1 MHGIA
6 AQRAL
11 AGLECRARRHRRLS
25 PPGRRHRQ
33 DGGAVGY
40 HGALTGSAQAL
51 EVLAQRGEEAVQH
64 LALADVALHLGP
76 RLRAA
81 EGHFPPCRL
90 GAGVPLEVAA
100 QLGRGGDAQGRRVVD
115 LQGQEVGPHHLH
127 PVDLLP
133 VRDQDAAVG
142 VVLAAGQ
149 PPHVLPA
156 VVDKANYLI
165 ESLCNVVVPA
175 FKLEFANVYDRVK
188 ARSPPEFVIRNFQ
201 EELERAPDRTVE
213 QGHQMLELIVS
224 VHACPWLAGLLND
237 IVDEFRSLIGYTGT
251 VAITPEAFLNN
262 CYRNIARDLWKRPY
276 LLFDKFDRYECC
288 KNKSI
293 YDGII
298 KYAVMGTVSEIIP
311 IEKIHSAQIETV
323 IDGEAA
329 GDAGEDECRHRP
341 QRVRHQRGQ
350 LHRKQQQGRGRGP
363 HHRLLRDIGF

>member
-1 MHGIA
+1 MTHA
-6 AQRAL
+6 SRSYTRVRRAT
-11 AGLECRARRHRRLS
+11 E
-25 PPGRRHRQ
+25 
-33 DGGAVGY
+33 
-40 HGALTGSAQAL
+40 
-51 EVLAQRGEEAVQH
+51 
-64 LALADVALHLGP
+64 DVRILYSMSENKH
-76 RLRAA
+76 
-81 EGHFPPCRL
+81 
-90 GAGVPLEVAA
+90 
-100 QLGRGGDAQGRRVVD
+100 
-115 LQGQEVGPHHLH
+115 
-127 PVDLLP
+127 
-133 VRDQDAAVG
+133 
-142 VVLAAGQ
+142 
-149 PPHVLPA
+149 
-156 VVDKANYLI
+156 VDKANYLI

-213 QGHQMLELIVS
+213 QGRDMLELIVS

-293 YDGII
+293 YDGIV
-298 KYAVMGTVSEIIP
+298 KYAVVGTVSEIIP

-341 QRVRHQRGQ
+341 QRVRHQRRQ
-350 LHRKQQQGRGRGP
+350 LHRKQQRGRGRGP
-363 HHRLLRDIGF
+363 HHRLLRDIGFRRRRVAVLGQDGRIVVSCAIKTAARPP